1 MTRIKICGL
10 FREQDIA
17 FARDAAPDY
26 VGFILNFP
34 PSHSNLSPERA
45 AELRAG
51 LPPEIRAV
59 GVFVDRPLDE
69 VAAAAARIRLD
80 AVQLHGRE
88 DDAYIDALRAAAAL
102 PVWKAFRVR
111 SKEDLAAAADSAAD
125 EILLDNGYGTGEA
138 FDWRLAGGF
147 RRPFLLAGGLTP
159 EMIPGA
165 VAALRPKTIDISSG
179 VETERIKDRN
189 KMIAAVRAARQASI
203 PKER

>member
-34 PSHSNLSPERA
+34 PSHRNLSPERA

-51 LPPEIRAV
+51 LPPGIRAV

-147 RRPFLLAGGLTP
+147 RRPFILAGGLTP
-159 EMIPGA
+159 ETIPGA

>member
-34 PSHSNLSPERA
+34 ASHRNLSPERA

-51 LPPEIRAV
+51 LPPGIRTV

-111 SKEDLAAAADSAAD
+111 SEEDLAAAADSAAD

-138 FDWRLAGGF
+138 FDWRLADGF
-147 RRPFLLAGGLTP
+147 RRPFILAGGLTP